1 LVYPPKNRR
10 LSCIDAFLSESEV
23 TEKPFL
29 VSGRN
34 TIIHKIRK
42 LDLLITN
49 GEDNPAIVVSHRGI
63 KEFIGDI
70 PENKRDAKQL
80 DLEMLHLTNT
90 EVFGEE
96 KTLLF
101 VQTINGK
108 EYKVDYSKHGTPL
121 FIRIHQENAF

>member
-1 LVYPPKNRR
+1 M
-10 LSCIDAFLSESEV
+10 

-49 GEDNPAIVVSHRGI
+49 GEDQPAIIVSHKTI
-63 KEFIGDI
+63 KEYTGVI
-70 PENKRDAKQL
+70 PENKREAKAMEVELVDVTGL
-80 DLEMLHLTNT
+80 DI
-90 EVFGEE
+90 FGEE

-108 EYKVDYSKHGTPL
+108 EYKIDYSKHGTSL
-121 FIRIHQENAF
+121 FIKIHQENAF

>member
-1 LVYPPKNRR
+1 MM
-10 LSCIDAFLSESEV
+10 
-23 TEKPFL
+23 EKPFL

-49 GEDNPAIVVSHRGI
+49 GEDNPAIVVSHKGI
-63 KEFIGDI
+63 KEFTGDI
-70 PENKRDAKQL
+70 PENKRDAKKL
-80 DLEMLHLTNT
+80 DLEMLHLTNS

>member
-1 LVYPPKNRR
+1 M
-10 LSCIDAFLSESEV
+10 

-49 GEDNPAIVVSHRGI
+49 GEDQPAVIVTHKSI
-63 KEFIGDI
+63 KEYVGEV
-70 PENKRDAKQL
+70 PESKREAKQQDIELVDVTSL
-80 DLEMLHLTNT
+80 DI
-90 EVFGEE
+90 FGEE

>member
-1 LVYPPKNRR
+1 M
-10 LSCIDAFLSESEV
+10 

-42 LDLLITN
+42 LDLLIIN
-49 GEDNPAIVVSHRGI
+49 GEDNPSIVVSHKGI
-63 KEFIGDI
+63 KEFLQEV
-70 PENKRDAKQL
+70 PYNKRDAKQL
-80 DLEMLHLTNT
+80 DLEMVQLTSS

>member
-1 LVYPPKNRR
+1 MTDR
-10 LSCIDAFLSESEV
+10 
-23 TEKPFL
+23 PFL

-42 LDLLITN
+42 LDLLIVN
-49 GEDNPAIVVSHRGI
+49 GEDNPSIVVSHKGI
-63 KEFIGDI
+63 KEFLQEI
-70 PENKRDAKQL
+70 PYNKRDAKQL
-80 DLEMLHLTNT
+80 DLEMVQLTSA

-101 VQTINGK
+101 VQTLNGK